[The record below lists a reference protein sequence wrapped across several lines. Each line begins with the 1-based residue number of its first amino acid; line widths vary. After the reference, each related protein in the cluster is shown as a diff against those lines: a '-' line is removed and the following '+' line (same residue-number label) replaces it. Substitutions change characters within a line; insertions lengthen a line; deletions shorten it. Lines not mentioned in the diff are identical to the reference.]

1 MKMSDKIKQ
10 RIRNF
15 LDIEVKHGVTVNIEQ
30 LFSFDTECFVNKIWY
45 RGKANELHELYS
57 NISDKIGNNHFWAST
72 PTKGMRIRKIHTGLP
87 GLIVDTLANV
97 SVGDFNNIK
106 LNDRQ
111 KEWDTIAEE
120 NKIKELILE
129 AVRDVLIY
137 GDGAFKLSY
146 DETISKYPI
155 IEFFEADRVEYECQ
169 RGRITG
175 IVFKTCKESGGKMYV
190 LKEHYRR
197 DSITYT
203 LEDADGKQYNLA
215 EVVGFENYREI
226 RNYSDFIPAV
236 PMKFRTSTVHPGR
249 GKSIFDGK
257 HDNFDAFDEIVSQWM
272 LAVRKGQIKTYIPLE
287 LLPRDSR
294 TGKVMSGSDFDND
307 YFQLK
312 SSMAEGESQKITTTQ
327 GEIQHEA
334 LLSTYVTVLDLCLQG
349 IISPSTL
356 GIDVKKLD
364 NAEAQR
370 EKEKTTLYTRDSIV
384 NVLQNTLETLVKT
397 TLMFCDALNGSVYKD
412 VEIDVSFSG
421 YANPSFEAQ
430 VETIGKASTYGIMS
444 TETQVEELYG
454 DSKDENW
461 KAAEVRRIKEERGI
475 EVAEEPAVNKNPL
488 GFATE

>member
-15 LDIEVKHGVTVNIEQ
+15 LDIEVRHGVTVNIEQ
-30 LFSFDTECFVNKIWY
+30 LFSFDTECFVNRIWY
-45 RGKANELHELYS
+45 RGKANELHKLYS
-57 NISDKIGNNHFWAST
+57 SIQDDIGNNRFWASS

-87 GLIVDTLANV
+87 GLIVDTLTNV
-97 SVGDFNNIK
+97 SVGDLNDIK
-106 LNDRQ
+106 LSDRQ
-111 KEWDTIAEE
+111 EQWDAIAEE
-120 NKIKELILE
+120 NKFNDLVSES
-129 AVRDVLIY
+129 VRDVLVY
-137 GDGAFKLSY
+137 GDGAFKISY
-146 DETISKYPI
+146 DESISKNPI
-155 IEFFEADRVEYECQ
+155 IEFFEADRVEYECN

-175 IVFKTCKESGGKMYV
+175 VTFKTRKESGGKMYI

-203 LEDADGKQYNLA
+203 LEDAEGTQYDIA
-215 EVVGFENYREI
+215 DIPGFESYREI
-226 RNYSDFIPAV
+226 RNHSDFIPAV
-236 PMKFRTSTVHPGR
+236 PMRFRASTVHPGR

-272 LAVRKGQIKTYIPLE
+272 LAVRKGQIKTYIPLD
-287 LLPRDSR
+287 LLPRDTK
-294 TGKVMSGSDFDND
+294 TGMVLSGSDFDND
-307 YFQLK
+307 YFQIENT
-312 SSMAEGESQKITTTQ
+312 MAEGDTKKITTTQ

-370 EKEKTTLYTRDSIV
+370 EKEKTTLYTRDNIV
-384 NVLQNTLETLVKT
+384 GVLQTTIESLVKT
-397 TLMFCDALNGSVYKD
+397 TLMFCDALNGDAYKEVD
-412 VEIDVSFSG
+412 VDVSFGG

-430 VETIGKASTYGIMS
+430 VETIGKASQYGIMS

-454 DSKDENW
+454 DSKDSDW
-461 KAAEVRRIKEERGI
+461 KKEEVSRIKAEKGI
-475 EVAEEPAVNKNPL
+475 ETVDEPALNLN
-488 GFATE
+488 FE